1 MLYRFLSP
9 TITRN
14 SRAAS
19 QRFVPRDGR
28 SPNRARCSCKHDIG
42 HDWAHCFNHIF
53 SYFFNRSGSS
63 LIRLSMVFMISTNSS
78 PSQEDGLE
86 RS

>member
-19 QRFVPRDGR
+19 HRSVPRDGR
-28 SPNRARCSCKHDIG
+28 SPNRDI
-42 HDWAHCFNHIF
+42 
-53 SYFFNRSGSS
+53 
-63 LIRLSMVFMISTNSS
+63 
-78 PSQEDGLE
+78 
-86 RS
+86 